1 MLPDHLQDL
10 STPISKAVIKEQLV
24 RDAERQ
30 KKQEALLYAV
40 NVSTLIDYTDLDNKA
55 TMLCAVREHFRGI
68 QEEQVELV
76 ILISEYLV
84 FSFLWANSSKIVT
97 NDIFFYVS
105 K

>member
-97 NDIFFYVS
+97 NDIFF
-105 K
+105 

>member
-10 STPISKAVIKEQLV
+10 SIPISKAVIKEQLV

-30 KKQEALLYAV
+30 KHQEALLYAV

-55 TMLCAVREHFRGI
+55 TMLCAVREHFREI

-76 ILISEYLV
+76 ISISEYVL
-84 FSFLWANSSKIVT
+84 FSFHNSIK
-97 NDIFFYVS
+97 VS
-105 K
+105 